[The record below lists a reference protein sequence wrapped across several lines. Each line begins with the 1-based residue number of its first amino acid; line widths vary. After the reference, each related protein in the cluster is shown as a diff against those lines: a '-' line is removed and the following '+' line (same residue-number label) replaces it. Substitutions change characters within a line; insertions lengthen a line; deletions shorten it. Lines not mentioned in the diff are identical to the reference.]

1 MFGLTPYRHR
11 GIRSIDEP
19 LDFYNNIIDNFF
31 NDTFFPLRW
40 MRNQSFKLDLRET
53 EEEYIIEA
61 ELAGYKKD
69 DIKIDFNDGRLVITA
84 EKQETEEKESA
95 NYIHKERSAQSMQ
108 RSIYLNN
115 VDSNGIK
122 AKFAD
127 GILEVNV
134 PKKDKFNSS
143 IQIPI
148 Q

>member
-1 MFGLTPYRHR
+1 MFGLTPYRNR
-11 GIRSIDEP
+11 GLRPIDEP
-19 LDFYNNIIDNFF
+19 LDFYNIVDNFF

-40 MRNQSFKLDLRET
+40 MRNNSFRLDLRET
-53 EEEYIIEA
+53 EDEYIIEA

-69 DIKIDFNDGRLVITA
+69 DIKIDFNDGRLTITA
-84 EKQETEEKESA
+84 EKQDTKEEESA
-95 NYIHKERSAQSMQ
+95 NYIHRERSTQSMQ

-115 VDSNGIK
+115 ADAKGIK
-122 AKFAD
+122 AKFED

-134 PKKDKFNSS
+134 PKKDKTNNS